1 MTSRSSSPAA
11 PQIAPRV
18 ALVGDRSPSVRS
30 HTRIPLI
37 LDALRDRYGVT
48 LDAYWISTEEAFDL
62 EGFDGIWVLPG
73 SPYRS
78 EEGAV
83 NAVRTARENGI
94 PFLGT
99 CAGFQHALLEF
110 TRNVCGLSVGHAENT
125 PDASDLLIQPLACS
139 LAGHEG
145 RVRLS
150 PGSLISKIVGS
161 ATTAAR
167 YHCSFG
173 LNPSYLPVLEA
184 SGLRFTGYD
193 EEGAVRAVELPGHP
207 FFLATLFQP
216 ELAEEVPHP
225 VIRAFADAVTAVA
238 DLRSAAR

>member
-1 MTSRSSSPAA
+1 MTSST
-11 PQIAPRV
+11 APRIV
-18 ALVGDRSPSVRS
+18 PRLALVGDRSPSVRS

-48 LDAYWISTEEAFDL
+48 LDAYWIPTEEAFDL
-62 EGFDGIWVLPG
+62 GGFDGIWVLPG

-83 NAVRTARENGI
+83 NAARTARENGI

-110 TRNVCGLSVGHAENT
+110 GRNVCGLSVDHAENT
-125 PDASDLLIQPLACS
+125 PGAADLLIQPLACS

-150 PGSLISKIVGS
+150 PGSLISKIAG
-161 ATTAAR
+161 TETLAAR

-173 LNPSYLPVLEA
+173 LNPAYLTVLEDH
-184 SGLRFTGYD
+184 GLSFTGHDD
-193 EEGAVRAVELPGHP
+193 EGSVRAVELPGHP

-216 ELAEEVPHP
+216 ELAEDLSHP
-225 VIRAFADAVTAVA
+225 VIRAFAGAV
-238 DLRSAAR
+238 SAARATT